1 MTRDRLRVRV
11 VVLSIARKTRS
22 SIVTDVLT
30 LIPPIILP
38 LPSPPIFGTCE
49 QAICGTWWAGAVYFS
64 RIHTIDSGGG
74 GSGRGVPGAGG
85 GPGDGCRAGGWRLY
99 RMGFGI
105 AVIGAPLA
113 NVPLMTL
120 TPPS

>member
-1 MTRDRLRVRV
+1 MRNGSIIAATTRACKGFVPKV
-11 VVLSIARKTRS
+11 CA
-22 SIVTDVLT
+22 
-30 LIPPIILP
+30 
-38 LPSPPIFGTCE
+38 
-49 QAICGTWWAGAVYFS
+49 GTWWAASVYFS

-85 GPGDGCRAGGWRLY
+85 GPGDGCGAGGWRLY

-120 TPPS
+120 TPPSKSARHSLTRGAPAGARR